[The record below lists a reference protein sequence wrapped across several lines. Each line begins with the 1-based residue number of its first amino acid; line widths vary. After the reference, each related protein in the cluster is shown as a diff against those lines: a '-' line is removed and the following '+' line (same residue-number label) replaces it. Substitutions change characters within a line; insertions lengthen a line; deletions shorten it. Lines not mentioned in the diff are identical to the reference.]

1 MREKNELEDAMERE
15 GRLKIL
21 KRLTSIGDGIP
32 SIKGLHGREGLE
44 GNTLAEH
51 TGEVD
56 PGSLD
61 KVSSGGKHSNAGVLE
76 LSGTEPGQSLIRSQ
90 GGKAKG
96 VELLEGHGASRQAIK
111 SHAKSSGR
119 SHLRGR
125 GERSSRASKSKE
137 KTGNL
142 HRDIYFCTTR
152 EK

>member
-1 MREKNELEDAMERE
+1 MERE

-21 KRLTSIGDGIP
+21 KRLTCCGDGIP
-32 SIKGLHGREGLE
+32 SIKGLHGGEGLE
-44 GNTLAEH
+44 GNILAEH
-51 TGEVD
+51 TREVD
-56 PGSLD
+56 SGSLD

-76 LSGTEPGQSLIRSQ
+76 LGSTEPGQSLIRSH

-96 VELLEGHGASRQAIK
+96 VELLEGHGGSRHAVK

-125 GERSSRASKSKE
+125 GESSSRASKSKE

-142 HRDIYFCTTR
+142 HHRVSIFALQ
-152 EK
+152 EGNNE